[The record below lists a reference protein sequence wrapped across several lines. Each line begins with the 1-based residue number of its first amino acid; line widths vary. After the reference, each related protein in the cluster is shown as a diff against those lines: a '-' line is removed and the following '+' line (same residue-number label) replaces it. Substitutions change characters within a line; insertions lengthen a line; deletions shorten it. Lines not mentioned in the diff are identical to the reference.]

1 MYDYY
6 VIGKCMEIKRD
17 SYLEQLKLREW
28 NGMIK
33 VITGLRRSGKSY
45 LLFKLFLKY
54 LRKKGVPK
62 DHIIQVVLDDLKN
75 EHLRDKHALFDHIST
90 SIKDKHPYYVLLD
103 EIQLVDGF
111 SDVLNSLLHIDNVD
125 TYVTGSNSKF
135 LSKDI
140 LTEFRGRGDEVRVYP
155 LSFSEFIPYFE
166 GSQTRAFSE
175 YMTYG
180 GLPALLPMQTDTQ
193 KVNYLQNLFEETYL
207 KDIIDKNRIRR
218 DTELDNLVDILA
230 SSVGS
235 LTNPSKL
242 SKTFKSVLQSDI
254 TDKTIKTFIDY
265 LLDAFIIDEA
275 KRYDVKGRKYIGS
288 PFKYYYTDVGLR
300 NARLGFRQM
309 EETHLMENIIYN
321 ELKYRGY
328 SVDVGIV
335 KVREYSGKEFDDKQ
349 LELDFIAYK
358 GNNKY
363 YIQSAFAIPNGEK
376 KYQEERPLTA
386 IKDSFKKIVVVGE
399 DIKPKRDES
408 GLVTI
413 GIYDFLLNSNS
424 LDI

>member
-1 MYDYY
+1 
-6 VIGKCMEIKRD
+6 MEIIRD

-45 LLFKLFLKY
+45 LLFKIFYKY
-54 LRKKGVPK
+54 LQEKGIPE
-62 DHIIQVVLDDLKN
+62 DHVIRVVLDDVRN
-75 EHLRDKHALFDHIST
+75 EHLRDKHVLFEYITARIQDNN
-90 SIKDKHPYYVLLD
+90 PYYVLLD
-103 EIQLVDGF
+103 EIQFVDGF
-111 SDVLNSLLHIDNVD
+111 SDVLNGLLHIDNVD

-155 LSFSEFIPYFE
+155 LTFSEFIPYFE

-180 GLPALLPMQTDTQ
+180 GLPALVPMQTDTQ
-193 KVNYLQNLFEETYL
+193 KANYLQNLFEETYL
-207 KDIIDKNRIRR
+207 KDIIDKNGIRR
-218 DTELDNLVDILA
+218 DSELDNLVDILA

-242 SKTFKSVLQSDI
+242 SKTFKSVLQSSI

-265 LLDAFIIDEA
+265 LLDAFIIEEA
-275 KRYDVKGRKYIGS
+275 KRYNVKGRKYIGS

-300 NARLGFRQM
+300 NARLGFRQI
-309 EETHLMENIIYN
+309 EGTHLMENIIYN

-328 SVDVGIV
+328 SVDVGLV
-335 KVREYSGKEFDDKQ
+335 KVRDYSGKDYEDKQ
-349 LELDFIAYK
+349 LEVDFIAYK

-376 KYQEERPLTA
+376 KDQEERALTA
-386 IKDSFKKIVVVGE
+386 IKDSFKKIVVVGD

-408 GLVTI
+408 GLLTM
-413 GIYDFLLNSNS
+413 GIYDFLLNNNS
-424 LDI
+424 LDL

>member
-1 MYDYY
+1 
-6 VIGKCMEIKRD
+6 MEIIRD

-45 LLFKLFLKY
+45 LLFKIFYKY
-54 LRKKGVPK
+54 LQEKGIPE
-62 DHIIQVVLDDLKN
+62 DHVIRVVLDDVRN
-75 EHLRDKHALFDHIST
+75 EHLRDKHVLFEYITARIQDNN
-90 SIKDKHPYYVLLD
+90 PYYVLLD
-103 EIQLVDGF
+103 EIQFVDGF
-111 SDVLNSLLHIDNVD
+111 SDVLNGLLHIDNVD

-135 LSKDI
+135 LTKDI

-155 LSFSEFIPYFE
+155 LVFSEFIPYFK

-180 GLPALLPMQTDTQ
+180 GLPALVPMQTDTQ
-193 KVNYLQNLFEETYL
+193 KANYLQNLFEETYL
-207 KDIIDKNRIRR
+207 KDIIDKNGIRR
-218 DTELDNLVDILA
+218 DSELDNLVDILA

-242 SKTFKSVLQSDI
+242 SKTFKSVLQSSI

-265 LLDAFIIDEA
+265 LLDAFIIEEA
-275 KRYDVKGRKYIGS
+275 KRYNVKGRKYIGS

-300 NARLGFRQM
+300 NARLGFRQI
-309 EETHLMENIIYN
+309 EGTHLMENIIYN

-328 SVDVGIV
+328 SVDVGLV
-335 KVREYSGKEFDDKQ
+335 KVRDYSGKDYEDKQ
-349 LELDFIAYK
+349 LEVDFIAYK

-376 KYQEERPLTA
+376 KDQEERALTA
-386 IKDSFKKIVVVGE
+386 IKDSFKKIVVVGD

-408 GLVTI
+408 GLLTM
-413 GIYDFLLNSNS
+413 GIYDFLLKNNS
-424 LDI
+424 LDL